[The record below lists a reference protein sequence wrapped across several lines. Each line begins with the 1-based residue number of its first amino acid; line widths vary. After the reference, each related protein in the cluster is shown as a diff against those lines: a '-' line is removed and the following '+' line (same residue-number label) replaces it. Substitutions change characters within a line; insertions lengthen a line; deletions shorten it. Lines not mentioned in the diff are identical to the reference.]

1 MFSVDTDFIAGAEFL
16 TTSFFRL
23 SVKRDVMSDYEKF
36 FFTAGL
42 NQIQKL
48 EQLTK
53 RDVLTFDVD

>member
-16 TTSFFRL
+16 TTSFFWL
-23 SVKRDVMSDYEKF
+23 SVKRDVVSDYEKF
-36 FFTAGL
+36 FFTASL